1 MPGPARSAWTL
12 LLGLLLAACAAVP
25 GAALDAAQQAR
36 LATLLPA
43 DAILLGEQHEAAE
56 HHRLERQVVEWLAAR
71 DALAAVALEMAEQG
85 HATTGL
91 PPDADETAVRAALHW
106 NDAAWPWAR
115 YGPVVMSAVRA
126 GVPVLGANWP
136 AARLREAM
144 DDASLDGRLDTAA
157 LDRQRTRIDAAHCG
171 LLPAARLG
179 AMARVQIARDRAMA
193 QTVADAQ
200 VPGRTVLLIT
210 GGGHADRSL
219 GVPRH
224 LPPQLRVRVL
234 LAWAGGAA
242 DAPARAGDGL
252 LHGDLVWPTPALPAR
267 DDCAP
272 LRRRG
277 ARTP

>member
-1 MPGPARSAWTL
+1 MRDRVRTAWAL
-12 LLGLLLAACAAVP
+12 LLGLLLAACAPAP
-25 GAALDAAQQAR
+25 APPLDTTR
-36 LATLLPA
+36 LAALLPA

-56 HHRLERQVVEWLAAR
+56 HQRLERQVIEWLAAR
-71 DALAAVALEMAEQG
+71 GALVAVAIEMAEQG

-91 PPDADETAVRAALHW
+91 PPDADETAVRARLAW
-106 NDAAWPWAR
+106 DDAAWPWAR

-144 DDASLDGRLDTAA
+144 DDASLDDRLDAAA
-157 LDRQRTRIDAAHCG
+157 LEHQRARIDAAHCG
-171 LLPAARLG
+171 LLPATRLG

-193 QTVADAQ
+193 QTIVDAH
-200 VPGRTVLLIT
+200 VPERTVLLIT
-210 GGGHADRSL
+210 GGGHTDRNL

-234 LAWAGGAA
+234 LALAGGTT
-242 DAPARAGDGL
+242 DAPASGVDNL
-252 LHGDLVWPTPALPAR
+252 HHGDLVWPTPALPAR

-272 LRRRG
+272 LRRR
-277 ARTP
+277 